1 MPFSPGLAVFG
12 YPKNTEEKYSTATRC
27 VVLWRMKKRTQPP
40 CGWESNQNLLPR
52 VAEAATLGWRAQP
65 RCGSPLNE
73 RLVSNLTQVHQAST
87 YKEFIFLPRT
97 QLPAH
102 S

>member
-1 MPFSPGLAVFG
+1 LLCSYRDFGLGLDPRSDEFFNRNAVRRSVT
-12 YPKNTEEKYSTATRC
+12 NE
-27 VVLWRMKKRTQPP
+27 KRTQPP